1 MVRPRL
7 QVKKLLVPAAVFL
20 LAGHEPAFAQ
30 NGFLLRGDRI
40 DISGATQWRAWDI
53 PFGTATVDAAGVK
66 PNFVRSVHN
75 ACLDAGEYPLGEDEE
90 KGGISG
96 AGSNVRQASGMID
109 GRADTFWEPDLSLP
123 PETWWVEV
131 DLGRAV
137 SARRVALR
145 FVDEELGDPFL
156 QFKVLVSTGETI
168 ALSKQILFREVGRT
182 ERPNR
187 RQREFSFDIS
197 PGEKADPGFAGDVIR
212 FVQVVV
218 TDSRLG
224 KAEEISRAEY
234 EALPTAQQ
242 GDIEYFGRSRTGR
255 EWQLEKGAWELL
267 GAEEQGP
274 LRYYRRERPRLAEL
288 EVWTFGENT
297 ALATFE
303 RGGSVV
309 GPRTNESRTV
319 DGNFLSTYEVVD
331 AVGRALPD
339 PRERILIDLGSF
351 YWLNRIRILFGNFGR
366 KVVLSTYRLM
376 VSDGSLAPDGT
387 LLWRQLYERRNREA
401 GSGVWDSGPRALLWN
416 EARFSPSK
424 ARFVQFEF
432 DIREIPRRG
441 HGREVPIREIQS
453 FGVGYQPEVEIES
466 PLIDLG
472 KSKNL
477 TTIQWEADEPPGTR
491 VEISTRTGN
500 ETEALQRF
508 FRKDGSELTESEYK
522 ALPKSFRGEI
532 RERLVPGADWSE
544 WSRPVK
550 NSGDRVVSPSP
561 RRLMKVRARLM
572 SDDPDLSATLQRLS
586 IRFTSPWVER
596 ALGEVYPTQL
606 DELGKASPL
615 TLYLRPERGRSGA
628 GIDEI
633 LVVSASDV
641 PLSLEALRLGP
652 AADIAGG
659 GGDVQEELE
668 VIPTGPDSLWVRLPG
683 VVRRNDVVAVDMSTV
698 IYGHGTALS
707 SSVGNT
713 SSPGSWQRVDP
724 DQEAL
729 EEIRS
734 GVMQVLTP
742 PGRPMVGGLQ
752 LSSPVVTPNGDGA
765 NDEMQLNFSVLRVE
779 GPRQVAAEVFDLS
792 GRRLWSDVRRRPRA
806 SGAYRVKWEG
816 VDAAGTRL
824 APGAYLLRVSVDAGE
839 DSGGATET
847 LRAVYVAY

>member
-1 MVRPRL
+1 MVGPRL
-7 QVKKLLVPAAVFL
+7 QVKKLLALWAVFL
-20 LAGHEPAFAQ
+20 LTGHEPTSAQ
-30 NGFLLRGDRI
+30 SGFLLRNDRI
-40 DISGATQWRAWDI
+40 DISGASRWRAWDI
-53 PFGTATVDAAGVK
+53 PFGTVTVDAAGVT
-66 PNFVRSVHN
+66 PNFVHSVHN
-75 ACLDAGEYPLGEDEE
+75 ACLDAGDYPLGDDAE
-90 KGGISG
+90 KGGISW
-96 AGSNVRQASGMID
+96 AGSNARQASGMID
-109 GRADTFWEPDLSLP
+109 GKADTFWEPDLTLS
-123 PETWWVEV
+123 PESWWVEL

-156 QFKVLVSTGETI
+156 QFKVLVSTGKTI
-168 ALSKQILFREVGRT
+168 PLSKQVLYREVGRT

-197 PGEKADPGFAGDVIR
+197 PGEKADPDFAGDVIR

-224 KAEEISRAEY
+224 KAEEISREEY
-234 EALPTAQQ
+234 EALPTAQR

-255 EWQLEKGAWELL
+255 EWQLDKEIWELL
-267 GAEEQGP
+267 RPEEQGP
-274 LRYYRRERPRLAEL
+274 LRYYWRERPRLAEL

-309 GPRTNESRTV
+309 GPRTNESRAV

-339 PRERILIDLGSF
+339 PRKRIVIDLGSF
-351 YWLNRIRILFGNFGR
+351 YWLNRIRILFGNYGR
-366 KVVLSTYRLM
+366 PVVLSTYRLM
-376 VSDGSLAPDGT
+376 ISDGSLAPDGT

-401 GSGVWDSGPRALLWN
+401 GSGLADSGTRALLWN

-424 ARFVQFEF
+424 ARFIQFEY
-432 DIREIPRRG
+432 DIREIARRG

-472 KSKNL
+472 TSKNL
-477 TTIQWEADEPPGTR
+477 TTIHWEADEPSGTR

-508 FRKDGSELTESEYK
+508 FRKDGSELTESDYK
-522 ALPKSFRGEI
+522 ALPRSFRGEI
-532 RERLVPGADWSE
+532 KERLVPGADWSE
-544 WSRPVK
+544 WSKPVK

-561 RRLMKVRARLM
+561 RQLMKIRARLM
-572 SDDPDLSATLQRLS
+572 SDHPDLSATLERLS
-586 IRFTSPWVER
+586 IRFTNPWVER

-606 DELGKASPL
+606 DDLGKASPV
-615 TLYLRPERGRSGA
+615 TLYLRPDRGGSSR

-633 LVVSASDV
+633 LVVSANDV
-641 PLSLEALRLGP
+641 PLSLKALRLGS

-659 GGDVQEELE
+659 GGDVQEKLE
-668 VIPTGPDSLWVRLPG
+668 VIPTGRDSLWVRLPE
-683 VVRRNDVVAVDMSTV
+683 VVRRNNVVALDMSTV
-698 IYGHGTALS
+698 IFGHGTTLS
-707 SSVGNT
+707 ASVGNT

-729 EEIRS
+729 EDIQS
-734 GVMQVLTP
+734 GVMRVLTP
-742 PGRPMVGGLQ
+742 PGDPMVGGLQ
-752 LSSPVVTPNGDGA
+752 MSSRVVTPNGDGA
-765 NDEMQLNFSVLRVE
+765 NDVIQLTFSVLRVD
-779 GPRQVAAEVFDLS
+779 GPRAVTAEVFDLS
-792 GRRLWSDVRRRPRA
+792 GRRLWIDVQQRTRA
-806 SGAYRVKWEG
+806 SGAYRVKWSG

-824 APGAYLLRVSVDAGE
+824 APGAYLLRVSVDAE
-839 DSGGATET
+839 KDSGGATET
-847 LRAVYVAY
+847 LRAVYVVY

>member
-1 MVRPRL
+1 MVRPRP
-7 QVKKLLVPAAVFL
+7 QVKKLLVPWAVLL
-20 LAGHEPAFAQ
+20 LAGHEPASAQ
-30 NGFLLRGDRI
+30 SGFLLRSDRI
-40 DISGATQWRAWDI
+40 DISGASRWRAWNI
-53 PFGTATVDAAGVK
+53 PFGTVTIDAAGVR

-75 ACLDAGEYPLGEDEE
+75 ACLDAGEYPLGDEEE
-90 KGGISG
+90 KGGIHR
-96 AGSNVRQASGMID
+96 AGSNFRQASGMID

-145 FVDEELGDPFL
+145 FVDGELGDPFL
-156 QFKVLVSTGETI
+156 QFKVLVSTGKTI
-168 ALSKQILFREVGRT
+168 PLSKQVSYREVGRT

-187 RQREFSFDIS
+187 RQREFSFDVS
-197 PGEKADPGFAGDVIR
+197 PGENADPDFAGDVIR

-224 KAEEISRAEY
+224 KAEEISREDY
-234 EALPTAQQ
+234 EALPTPQR
-242 GDIEYFGRSRTGR
+242 GEIEYFGRSRTGR
-255 EWQLEKGAWELL
+255 EWQLEKENWELL

-309 GPRTNESRTV
+309 GPRTNESRAV

-339 PRERILIDLGSF
+339 PLERILIDLGSF

-366 KVVLSTYRLM
+366 PVVLSTYQLM
-376 VSDGSLAPDGT
+376 ISDGSLAPDGT
-387 LLWRQLYERRNREA
+387 LLWRHLYERRNREP
-401 GSGVWDSGPRALLWN
+401 GSGLADSGARALLWN

-424 ARFVQFEF
+424 VRFIQFEYH
-432 DIREIPRRG
+432 IREIARRG

-472 KSKNL
+472 TSKNL
-477 TTIQWEADEPPGTR
+477 TTIHWEADEPPGTR

-500 ETEALQRF
+500 ETETVRRF
-508 FRKDGSELTESEYK
+508 FRKDGSELTESDYNG
-522 ALPKSFRGEI
+522 LPKSFRGEI
-532 RERLVPGADWSE
+532 KERPVPGADWSE
-544 WSRPVK
+544 WSKPVR

-561 RRLMKVRARLM
+561 RKLMKIRARLM
-572 SDDPDLSATLQRLS
+572 SDDPDLAAALKRLS
-586 IRFTSPWVER
+586 IRFANPWVER

-606 DELGKASPL
+606 DDLGKASPV
-615 TLYLRPERGRSGA
+615 TLYLRPDRGRSSR

-633 LVVSASDV
+633 LVVSANDV
-641 PLSLEALRLGP
+641 PLSLKALRLGP

-659 GGDVQEELE
+659 GGEVQGKLEL
-668 VIPTGPDSLWVRLPG
+668 IPTGNDSLWVRLPE
-683 VVRRNDVVAVDMSTV
+683 VVRRNDVVALDMSTV

-707 SSVGNT
+707 ASVGNT
-713 SSPGSWQRVDP
+713 SSPGTWQRVDP
-724 DQEAL
+724 HQEAL
-729 EEIRS
+729 EDIRS

-742 PGRPMVGGLQ
+742 PGDPVVDGLRM
-752 LSSPVVTPNGDGA
+752 SSPVVTPNGDGA
-765 NDEMQLNFSVLRVE
+765 NDEMELTFSVLRVE
-779 GPRQVAAEVFDLS
+779 GPRDVTAEVFDLS
-792 GRRLWSDVRRRPRA
+792 GRPLWRDVRQRARA
-806 SGAYRVKWEG
+806 SGAYRVKWGG
-816 VDAAGTRL
+816 VDAAGARL
-824 APGAYLLRVSVDAGE
+824 APGAYLLRVSVDAEG
-839 DSGGATET
+839 DSGGAAET
-847 LRAVYVAY
+847 LRAVYVVY

>member
-7 QVKKLLVPAAVFL
+7 QVKKLLALWALFL
-20 LAGHEPAFAQ
+20 IAGHAPASAQ
-30 NGFLLRGDRI
+30 SGFQLRSDRI
-40 DISGATQWRAWDI
+40 DISGASRWRAWDI
-53 PFGTATVDAAGVK
+53 PFGTVTVDAAGVT

-75 ACLDAGEYPLGEDEE
+75 ACLDAGEYPLGDDEQ
-90 KGGISG
+90 KGGIHR
-96 AGSNVRQASGMID
+96 AGSNDRQASGMID

-123 PETWWVEV
+123 RETWWVEV

-156 QFKVLVSTGETI
+156 QFKVLVSTGKTLP
-168 ALSKQILFREVGRT
+168 LSKQVLYREVGRT

-187 RQREFSFDIS
+187 RQREFSFDVS
-197 PGEKADPGFAGDVIR
+197 PGEKADPDFAGDIIR

-224 KAEEISRAEY
+224 KAEEISREEH
-234 EALPTAQQ
+234 EALPTPQR
-242 GDIEYFGRSRTGR
+242 GEIEYFGRSRTGR
-255 EWQLEKGAWELL
+255 EWQLEKGNWELL
-267 GAEEQGP
+267 SAEEQGSR
-274 LRYYRRERPRLAEL
+274 RYYRRERPRLAEL

-297 ALATFE
+297 AMATFE

-309 GPRTNESRTV
+309 GPRTNESRAV

-339 PRERILIDLGSF
+339 PLERILIDLGSF

-366 KVVLSTYRLM
+366 PVVLSTYRLM
-376 VSDGSLAPDGT
+376 ISDGSLAPDGT
-387 LLWRQLYERRNREA
+387 LLWRQLYERRNREP
-401 GSGVWDSGPRALLWN
+401 GSGLADSGTRALLWN

-424 ARFVQFEF
+424 VRFIQFEYY
-432 DIREIPRRG
+432 IREIARRG

-472 KSKNL
+472 TSKNL
-477 TTIQWEADEPPGTR
+477 TTIHWEADEPPGTR

-500 ETEALQRF
+500 ETETLQRF
-508 FRKDGSELTESEYK
+508 FRKDGSELAESDYN
-522 ALPKSFRGEI
+522 ALPRSFRGEI
-532 RERLVPGADWSE
+532 KERPVPGADWSE
-544 WSRPVK
+544 WSRPVR
-550 NSGDRVVSPSP
+550 NPGDRVVSPSP
-561 RRLMKVRARLM
+561 RKLMKIRARLM
-572 SDDPDLSATLQRLS
+572 SDDPDLSATLKRLS
-586 IRFTSPWVER
+586 IRFANPWVER

-606 DELGKASPL
+606 DDLGKASPL
-615 TLYLRPERGRSGA
+615 TLYLRPDRGRSGG

-633 LVVSASDV
+633 LVVSANDV
-641 PLSLEALRLGP
+641 PLSLKALRLGP

-659 GGDVQEELE
+659 GGEVQEELE

-683 VVRRNDVVAVDMSTV
+683 VVRRNNVVALDMSTV
-698 IYGHGTALS
+698 IYGNGTALS
-707 SSVGNT
+707 ASVGNT

-729 EEIRS
+729 EDIRS

-742 PGRPMVGGLQ
+742 PGDPMVGGLQ
-752 LSSPVVTPNGDGA
+752 MSSPVVTPNGDGA
-765 NDEMQLNFSVLRVE
+765 NDEMQLTFSVLRVE
-779 GPRQVAAEVFDLS
+779 GPREVTAEVFDLS
-792 GRRLWSDVRRRPRA
+792 GRPLWRDVRQRPRA
-806 SGAYRVKWEG
+806 SGEYRVEWSG
-816 VDAAGTRL
+816 VDDAGARL
-824 APGAYLLRVSVDAGE
+824 APGAYLLRVSVDAEE
-839 DSGGATET
+839 DSGGAAES
-847 LRAVYVAY
+847 LRAVYVVY